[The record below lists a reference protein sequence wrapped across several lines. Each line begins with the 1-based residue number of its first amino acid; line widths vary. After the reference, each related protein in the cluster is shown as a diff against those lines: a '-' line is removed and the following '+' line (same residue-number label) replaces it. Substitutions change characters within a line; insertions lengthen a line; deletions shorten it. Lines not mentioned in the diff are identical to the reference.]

1 MVPSQADRPPRTHFR
16 AIGRDVLSLSF
27 RSYRHGKQ
35 SILRC
40 PAEDFAGFARAV
52 IDVDRIYVS
61 GTLGDDP
68 DNGTLPEDVGEQA
81 RNALKSIDATL
92 IEAGASIRNVVKA
105 RVDLTD
111 AVDLGA
117 VAKVLGEV
125 FGDIRPTNTL
135 VVCQIPRLGAK
146 VEIEVTAS
154 IAKG

>member
-1 MVPSQADRPPRTHFR
+1 MENRVFS
-16 AIGRDVLSLSF
+16 
-27 RSYRHGKQ
+27 
-35 SILRC
+35 
-40 PAEDFAGFARAV
+40 
-52 IDVDRIYVS
+52 
-61 GTLGDDP
+61 
-68 DNGTLPEDVGEQA
+68 
-81 RNALKSIDATL
+81 
-92 IEAGASIRNVVKA
+92 GASIRNVVKA
-105 RVDLTD
+105 RVYLTD

>member
-1 MVPSQADRPPRTHFR
+1 MKNRIFSGA
-16 AIGRDVLSLSF
+16 
-27 RSYRHGKQ
+27 
-35 SILRC
+35 

-68 DNGTLPEDVGEQA
+68 ESGTLPEDVAEQA

-92 IEAGASIRNVVKA
+92 IEAGASIKNVVKA
-105 RVDLTD
+105 RVYLTD
-111 AVDLGA
+111 TNDLGA

-135 VVCQIPRLGAK
+135 VVCQIPRPGAK

-154 IAKG
+154 IAKS

>member
-1 MVPSQADRPPRTHFR
+1 MENRVFSGA
-16 AIGRDVLSLSF
+16 
-27 RSYRHGKQ
+27 
-35 SILRC
+35 

-68 DNGTLPEDVGEQA
+68 DTGTLPEDVGEQA

-105 RVDLTD
+105 RVYLTD